1 MPTACTNVDSVRKYT
16 HLYCVSH
23 RKCAAVMS
31 LLLLCN
37 FNKYAVKFEREQNPH
52 KFPNDLLLNTHY
64 QKQN

>member
-1 MPTACTNVDSVRKYT
+1 
-16 HLYCVSH
+16 
-23 RKCAAVMS
+23 MS

-52 KFPNDLLLNTHY
+52 KFPNDLLLNTQY